1 MGDAPPS
8 NARGAL
14 LSVTCIRNKEGVE
27 SILRC
32 LFLHYECQYTH
43 VTFTNDRIAHVPFY
57 VSKTNDFVRSAD
69 NVANLREMCSHF
81 SGKRF
86 SAMAVR
92 RKIPVIISPL
102 CESENFS
109 KHPLVVGR
117 PGLTSFVSVPLVIG
131 NEFVG
136 SICMYW
142 TTGMCNTSIWAYEA
156 ALGYARDIADI
167 LEKEK

>member
-1 MGDAPPS
+1 MS
-8 NARGAL
+8 E
-14 LSVTCIRNKEGVE
+14 LSATCIRNKEAVE
-27 SILRC
+27 SIIRC
-32 LFLHYECQYTH
+32 LFTHYECQYTH
-43 VTFTNDRIAHVPFY
+43 VTFTNGRIAHVPFY
-57 VSKTNDFVRSAD
+57 VSKTNDFVHSAD
-69 NVANLREMCSHF
+69 NVANLRATCSQF

-109 KHPLVVGR
+109 THPLVVGR

-142 TTGMCNTSIWAYEA
+142 TTGKCNTSIWAYEA
-156 ALGYARDIADI
+156 AFGYARDIADI
-167 LEKEK
+167 LQKST